1 MALSVIA
8 PTSAFTNQFPNLTVS
23 GTAKEKLLVSLHIG
37 GNQVLDNEIYHFD
50 TDGIATIRFI
60 GNLLEKYFYDP
71 NYDIRRFSMNAI
83 FTFSSAGQ
91 TVTKTVATYFC
102 RSYVSGDRLTPDILR
117 SMPLCRST
125 LKHTLPDAKEYLSFV
140 STTGKS
146 VLCDIAYKSGGRMT
160 NKIVSLYTFPTTDAY
175 STVDTSY
182 SVVKSQ
188 LNTTDIPVFWDVY
201 ISGNTD
207 RKVRYWLDKP
217 TSFPPTT
224 FIYQNDFGG
233 VESFVCRGI
242 RKTEVQ
248 NERETGVLAGRS
260 FISRQTS
267 LRSFTVNTGTLDEDQ
282 KESLV
287 SLLSSYSLMVLQDG
301 IAIPVNVSGENVS
314 LHNFR
319 SKLPTAEFTYT
330 YSARNLTI
338 YKYNRDK
345 GIFDYTFDNS
355 FE

>member
-8 PTSAFTNQFPNLTVS
+8 PTYAFTNQFPNLTVS
-23 GTAKEKLLVSLHIG
+23 GTANEKLLVSLNMGSNRI
-37 GNQVLDNEIYHFD
+37 LENEIYHFD

-60 GNLLEKYFYDP
+60 GDLLEKYFYDAS
-71 NYDIRRFSMNAI
+71 YDIRRFTMNAV
-83 FTFSSAGQ
+83 FTFSSSGQ
-91 TVTKTVATYFC
+91 TITKTVEVYFC
-102 RSYVSGDRLTPDILR
+102 RSYVSGDRLTPEMVR
-117 SMPLCRST
+117 SMPLCRAQ

-146 VLCDIAYKSGGRMT
+146 VVADIAYKSGGRMT
-160 NKIVSLYTFPTTDAY
+160 TKIVDLYTFPVSDAF
-175 STVDTSY
+175 STVETSY
-182 SVVKSQ
+182 SAIKSK
-188 LNTTDIPVFWDVY
+188 LNTADIPVYWDVY
-201 ISGNTD
+201 ISGSN

-217 TSFPPTT
+217 TSFPSTT
-224 FIYQNDFGG
+224 FIFQNDFGG

-248 NERETGVLAGRS
+248 NERETGVLAGRA
-260 FISRQTS
+260 FITRQTS

-287 SLLSSYSLMVLQDG
+287 SLLNSNSLMVLQDN
-301 IAIPVNVSGENVS
+301 IAIPVNVSGQNMS

>member
-1 MALSVIA
+1 MALSVIV
-8 PTSAFTNQFPNLTVS
+8 PTYAFTNQFPNITVT
-23 GTAKEKLLVSLHIG
+23 GTAKEKLLVSLQIG
-37 GNQVLDNEIYHFD
+37 GNRVLENEIYHFD
-50 TDGIATIRFI
+50 TDGIATLRFL
-60 GNLLEKYFYDP
+60 GDLLEKYFYDAT
-71 NYDIRRFSMNAI
+71 YDIRRFAMNAV
-83 FTFSSAGQ
+83 FTFTSSGQ
-91 TVTKTVATYFC
+91 TINKTVAVYFC
-102 RSYVSGDRLTPDILR
+102 RSYVSGDRLTPDMLR
-117 SMPLCRST
+117 SMPLCRSQ
-125 LKHTLPDAKEYLSFV
+125 LKHTLADAKEYLSFV

-146 VLCDIAYKSGGRMT
+146 VLADITYKSGGRMT
-160 NKIVSLYTFPTTDAY
+160 TKIISLYDFPTSDAF
-175 STVDTSY
+175 STVDVSY
-182 SVVKSQ
+182 TAIKSQ
-188 LNTTDIPVFWDVY
+188 LNTADIPVFWDVY
-201 ISGNTD
+201 ITGKND

-217 TSFPPTT
+217 ASFPPTT
-224 FIYQNDFGG
+224 FIFQNDFGG

-242 RKTEVQ
+242 KKTETQ

-267 LRSFTVNTGTLDEDQ
+267 LRSFTINTGTLDEDQ

-287 SLLSSYSLMVLQDG
+287 SLLNSNSLMVLQDN
-301 IAIPVNVSGENVS
+301 IAIPVIISGENMS

-330 YSARNLTI
+330 YSARNLTT